1 MQYVLIDQRTVAF
14 HFPVLVFSQ
23 NVFFTVSFLVD
34 FAIFWYVVA
43 TLPFTILAYS
53 YFDTSIIFAI
63 LLANIII
70 DDSEFNVTWQYS
82 MLKFNVV
89 LQYCT

>member
-14 HFPVLVFSQ
+14 HFSVLVFSQ

-34 FAIFWYVVA
+34 FAIFWYVVV

-82 MLKFNVV
+82 MLKFNVA